1 MCQTQVSRVRAVP
14 TVESSY
20 VTQRSLVLLKLKAP
34 RTCQLVGNK
43 PTGSASRLWAMPRVT
58 FSCSHATRHLI
69 DYWLSA
75 HSCVRARH
83 VEVRAAEAARL
94 AQVVIRAFDQQKAW
108 PAEPRHI
115 FARAVLISHES
126 CALAIKASSDL
137 PRVR

>member
-1 MCQTQVSRVRAVP
+1 MNLYNLMHSD
-14 TVESSY
+14 
-20 VTQRSLVLLKLKAP
+20 
-34 RTCQLVGNK
+34 
-43 PTGSASRLWAMPRVT
+43 
-58 FSCSHATRHLI
+58 ATRHLI

-126 CALAIKASSDL
+126 CALAIKASSEL
-137 PRVR
+137 PRVIAADICRASQFRRLT